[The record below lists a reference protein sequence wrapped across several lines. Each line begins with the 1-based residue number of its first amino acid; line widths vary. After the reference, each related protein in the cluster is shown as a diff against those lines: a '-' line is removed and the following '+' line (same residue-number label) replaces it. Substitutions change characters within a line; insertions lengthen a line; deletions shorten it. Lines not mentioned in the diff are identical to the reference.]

1 MQYIYHYTIRFTL
14 CQPILRLPGRS
25 ADRTKESAGLEKKV
39 GRAGACNS
47 PIMRFPDLKS
57 RRERGRAVAKNE
69 KRLVRARRG
78 SGIAPDMKY
87 IKIV

>member
-1 MQYIYHYTIRFTL
+1 
-14 CQPILRLPGRS
+14 
-25 ADRTKESAGLEKKV
+25 
-39 GRAGACNS
+39 
-47 PIMRFPDLKS
+47 MRFPDLKS